1 MRKITTFLALL
12 LTCIIGATAAD
23 FVPQAG
29 TKYLIKCKGDSKYVL
44 WNNSCVLSGTDSKV
58 ILSNWAQFDSRSLF
72 SIEGDATNGYTIRSV
87 KDNTQYVYAINTNDA
102 NSNVGVKAVSETPGD
117 ECVWKIVAQ
126 GDGWNIIPKNG
137 EYSWNN
143 RGSYNGNAHVGM
155 WNSNASA
162 NDIWYIKP
170 VDDVVDEVVAGLSN
184 ITTGTDLGLFS
195 TSYANAVNT
204 NATAYKTSQSEE
216 ALANLGALAVN
227 KISYI
232 NLPTGYYRIK
242 SCANDGNGSN
252 FSVFDGT
259 YLFTDIVNY
268 PNAARTLANVPLD
281 EAKAKNNY
289 VWKITRGELPS
300 ATVGIVNGQGK
311 GVNNG
316 TNYNTIN
323 LGLSDYYTTGAI
335 YFTQGLHITNQGIHT
350 VGGTNQNANAEAT
363 RSNPFTMTGWA
374 HSDSKGSAYIFEPVS
389 MDGVTAYTVNVTGA
403 EGYVTLNSTNEVAK
417 NGGFFLL
424 SSAPQVA
431 DFTAA
436 TVANYDAAVSIEG
449 NTINVNYTYKL
460 EYIKPLAEA
469 ALAKTGVG
477 YPTATAAART
487 ALQNAV
493 NEGTDATAIVNAL
506 NAFKTSTTEIQMP
519 EDGKA
524 YRIKVPY
531 IGGTANY
538 LYCNGEKV
546 GNKADDQ
553 ITDKNDQVFV
563 CHIVNG
569 KYMFATNYGTY
580 LSWADS
586 GDNGNHS
593 YSTSAQTSTYIVQ
606 NDWTIEPA
614 TLDKGTNGSVSLTD
628 RANVFGLVQMKA
640 LEKTGTNN
648 YYLNSRMNDAFIS
661 QYPTDKFYDAN
672 NGVNRSCYY
681 QFEEVTYPNTITF
694 HDATGING
702 VSHIATFSAPFA
714 TIIPAGVKAYYVSA
728 KGTEATMTAIDAEA
742 IPANQGVILTSE
754 SGAAATMVPAASET
768 AATITG
774 NQLGHS
780 AGAAKTL
787 TAGEGYILG
796 NGSEGTAFYP
806 CKAGSLPINKAY
818 LLGNGENAIVM
829 NFGNAVTGIN
839 TIAAPASAKAP
850 IFDLSGRRVVKA
862 TKGLYIQN
870 GKKVIVK

>member
-1 MRKITTFLALL
+1 MKKITTFLALL

-29 TKYLIKCKGDSKYVL
+29 TKYLIKCKGNSKYVF
-44 WNNSCVLSGTDSKV
+44 WNSSCVKSASDNTV

-72 SIEGDATNGYTIRSV
+72 SIEGDATTGYTIRSV
-87 KDNTQYVYAINTNDA
+87 KDNTQYVYAVNTNDA
-102 NSNVGVKAVSETPGD
+102 DGNVGVKAVTATPGD

-137 EYSWNN
+137 KFSWNN
-143 RGSYNGNAHVGM
+143 RGGYNGNAHVGM

-162 NDIWYIKP
+162 DDIWYIKP
-170 VDDVVDEVVAGLSN
+170 VDDVVNEVVTGLN
-184 ITTGTDLGLFS
+184 GFTFGNDLGIIS
-195 TSYANAVNT
+195 ESYKNSVNT
-204 NATAYKTSQSEE
+204 NATAYKANQSEE
-216 ALANLGALAVN
+216 ALAKLGALAAAN
-227 KISYI
+227 KASYI
-232 NLPTGYYRIK
+232 NLPTGYYRLK
-242 SCANDGNGSN
+242 SCQNDGNGKN
-252 FSVFDGT
+252 TSVFDGT

-268 PNAARTLANVPLD
+268 PNVARTLANVPLD

-335 YFTQGLHITNQGIHT
+335 YFTQGLHITNQGIYT
-350 VGGTNQNANAEAT
+350 VGGKQNTSAEAT
-363 RSNPFTMTGWA
+363 RSNPFTMTDWN

-389 MDGVTAYTVNVTGA
+389 MEGVTAYTVNVTGA
-403 EGYVTLNSTNEVAK
+403 DQGSVTLNSTNEVAM

-431 DFTAA
+431 DFTAKTLDGYDVA
-436 TVANYDAAVSIEG
+436 VTVAE
-449 NTINVNYTYKL
+449 NTINVSYAHNYAYAKA
-460 EYIKPLAEA
+460 EAEA
-469 ALAKTGVG
+469 AIAMKGVG
-477 YPTATAAART
+477 YPTADAAART
-487 ALQNAV
+487 KLNKAIADAAAAEPNITTAATLLAAV
-493 NEGTDATAIVNAL
+493 EMYKNDKN
-506 NAFKTSTTEIQMP
+506 SIQMP

-524 YRIKVPY
+524 YVITNIHKTGGKRYMKYQADGTSMIARDEGELPIEATYICHKV
-531 IGGTANY
+531 
-538 LYCNGEKV
+538 
-546 GNKADDQ
+546 D
-553 ITDKNDQVFV
+553 
-563 CHIVNG
+563 G
-569 KYMFATNYGTY
+569 KYVFANNSGTY
-580 LSWADS
+580 LTWRGNAA
-586 GDNGNHS
+586 GDCTNGNMGYTTS
-593 YSTSAQTSTYIVQ
+593 YDADYNTFTVAVNPDVFGCLSFGAKRDGNTGKSYYIV
-606 NDWTIEPA
+606 TR
-614 TLDKGTNGSVSLTD
+614 TGS
-628 RANVFGLVQMKA
+628 FEKA
-640 LEKTGTNN
+640 GFAN
-648 YYLNSRMNDAFIS
+648 YYDDNNSSAF
-661 QYPTDKFYDAN
+661 T
-672 NGVNRSCYY
+672 
-681 QFEEVTYPNTITF
+681 FEEVTYPNTINF
-694 HDATGING
+694 HDAQNING

-714 TIIPAGVKAYYVSA
+714 TIIPTGVKAYYVSA
-728 KGTEATMTAIDAEA
+728 KGTEATMTAIDAQA

-754 SGAAATMVPAASET
+754 TGDAATMVPAAGET

-818 LLGNGENAIVM
+818 LLGNGESSAIVM

>member
-29 TKYLIKCKGDSKYVL
+29 TKYLIKCKGDNKYVL
-44 WNNSCVLSGTDSKV
+44 WNNSCVLSETDNTV
-58 ILSNWAQFDSRSLF
+58 ILSNWAQYDYRSFF

-102 NSNVGVKAVSETPGD
+102 NSNVGVKAVTGTPGD

-155 WNSNASA
+155 WSSNSSA
-162 NDIWYIKP
+162 NDIWYIQT
-170 VDDVVDEVVAGLSN
+170 VE
-184 ITTGTDLGLFS
+184 DL
-195 TSYANAVNT
+195 ANAMSVGT
-204 NATAYKTSQSEE
+204 SIGSINADCKTTVLAKAKAFNEGEGTE
-216 ALANLGALAVN
+216 AQFNEFVAANSAAA
-227 KISYI
+227 SYI

-252 FSVFDGT
+252 QSVFDGT
-259 YLFTDIVNY
+259 YLFTDIVHY
-268 PNAARTLANVPLD
+268 PNAAKTLANVPLE

-323 LGLSDYYTTGAI
+323 LGLSDHYTTGAI
-335 YFTQGLHITNQGIHT
+335 YFTQGLHITNQSQHT
-350 VGGTNQNANAEAT
+350 VKNSQNASAEAT

-403 EGYVTLNSTNEVAK
+403 EGYVTLNSTNEVAM

-460 EYIKPLAEA
+460 EYIKSLAEA

-477 YPTATAAART
+477 YPTANAATRT

-493 NEGTDATAIVNAL
+493 KADNAAAIATAL
-506 NAFKTSTTEIQMP
+506 NAFKTSTDEIQMP

-531 IGGTANY
+531 INGTANY
-538 LYCNGEKV
+538 LYSDGNNETSNRV

-553 ITDKNDQVFV
+553 ITDKNDKVFV

-569 KYMFATNYGTY
+569 KYMFATNHGTY

-586 GDNGNHS
+586 GDGNKS
-593 YSTSAQTSTYIVQ
+593 YKTSAQTTTYVAQ

-614 TLDKGTNGSVSLTD
+614 TLDKGQGSVSLTD
-628 RANVFGLVQMKA
+628 RADVFGLVQMKA
-640 LEKTGTNN
+640 LGKDGTTN
-648 YYLNSRMNDAFIS
+648 YYLNSRIDGDFIS
-661 QYPTDKFYDAN
+661 QHANDKFYDTGWN
-672 NGVNRSCYY
+672 NMNRSCYY
-681 QFEEVTYPNTITF
+681 QFEEVEYPNTITF
-694 HDATGING
+694 HDAQNING

-714 TIIPAGVKAYYVSA
+714 TIIPEGVKAYYVSA

>member
-1 MRKITTFLALL
+1 MKKITTFLALL

-23 FVPQAG
+23 FVPKAG
-29 TKYLIKCKGDSKYVL
+29 AKYLIKCKGDNKYVL
-44 WNNSCVLSGTDSKV
+44 WNNSCVLSETDNTV
-58 ILSNWAQFDSRSLF
+58 ILSNWAQYDYRSFF

-102 NSNVGVKAVSETPGD
+102 NSNVGVKAVTGTPGD

-155 WNSNASA
+155 WNSNSSA
-162 NDIWYIKP
+162 NDIWYIQT
-170 VDDVVDEVVAGLSN
+170 VE
-184 ITTGTDLGLFS
+184 DL
-195 TSYANAVNT
+195 ANAMSVGT
-204 NATAYKTSQSEE
+204 SIGSINADCKTTVLAKAKAFNEGEGTE
-216 ALANLGALAVN
+216 AQFNEFVAANSAAA
-227 KISYI
+227 SYI

-242 SCANDGNGSN
+242 SCANDGDGSN

-268 PNAARTLANVPLD
+268 PNAAKTLANVPLE

-323 LGLSDYYTTGAI
+323 LGLSDHYTTGAI
-335 YFTQGLHITNQGIHT
+335 YFTQGLHITNQPSHT
-350 VGGTNQNANAEAT
+350 VGNKKNASAEAT

-403 EGYVTLNSTNEVAK
+403 EGYVTLNSTNEVAM

-477 YPTATAAART
+477 YPTANAATRT
-487 ALQNAV
+487 ALAEV
-493 NEGTDATAIVNAL
+493 VKGTDATAIGNAL
-506 NAFKTSTTEIQMP
+506 KAFQTSTEDIQLP

-524 YRIKVPY
+524 YYIKVPY
-531 IGGTANY
+531 INGTANY
-538 LYCNGEKV
+538 LYSDGNNETSNRV

-553 ITDKNDQVFV
+553 ITDKNDKVFV

-569 KYMFATNYGTY
+569 KYMFATNHGTY

-586 GDNGNHS
+586 GDGNKS
-593 YSTSAQTSTYIVQ
+593 YKTSAQTTTYVAQ

-614 TLDKGTNGSVSLTD
+614 TLDKGQGSVSLTD
-628 RANVFGLVQMKA
+628 RADVFGLVQMKA
-640 LEKTGTNN
+640 LGKDGTTN
-648 YYLNSRMNDAFIS
+648 YYLNSRIDGDFIS
-661 QYPTDKFYDAN
+661 QHANDKFYDTGWN
-672 NGVNRSCYY
+672 NMNRSCYY
-681 QFEEVTYPNTITF
+681 QFEEVEYPNTITF
-694 HDATGING
+694 HDAQNING

-714 TIIPAGVKAYYVSA
+714 TIIPEGVKAYYVSA

-780 AGAAKTL
+780 AGAARAL

-870 GKKVIVK
+870 GKKFIVK

>member
-1 MRKITTFLALL
+1 MKKITTFLALL

-23 FVPQAG
+23 FVPKDG
-29 TKYLIKCKGDSKYVL
+29 TKYLIKCKGDNKYVL
-44 WNNSCVLSGTDSKV
+44 WNSSCVLSGTDNRV

-102 NSNVGVKAVSETPGD
+102 NSNVGVKAVSETPGN

-143 RGSYNGNAHVGM
+143 RGGYNGNAHVGM
-155 WNSNASA
+155 WNSNADN
-162 NDIWYIKP
+162 NDIWYIKS
-170 VDDVVDEVVAGLSN
+170 VEDVMDDATNFTAGP
-184 ITTGTDLGLFS
+184 GLGLIDEN
-195 TSYANAVNT
+195 YANSIKANI
-204 NATAYKTSQSEE
+204 ADYKANQSED
-216 ALANLGALAVN
+216 ALANLGALLAVN
-227 KISYI
+227 KTSYI

-242 SCANDGNGSN
+242 GCANDGDGKN

-268 PNAARTLANVPLD
+268 PNVTKTLANVPLE

-335 YFTQGLHITNQGIHT
+335 YFTQGLHITNQGLHT
-350 VGGTNQNANAEAT
+350 VGNKQNASAEAT

-436 TVANYDAAVSIEG
+436 TVPSYEGTVSISG
-449 NTINVNYTYKL
+449 NTINVNYTYNL
-460 EYIKPLAEA
+460 ETILPLARE

-477 YPTATAAART
+477 YPTATAATRT
-487 ALQNAV
+487 ALETAV
-493 NEGTDATAIVNAL
+493 KGTDAAAIATAL
-506 NAFKTSTTEIQMP
+506 NAFKTSTDEIQMP

-531 IGGTANY
+531 INGTANY
-538 LYCNGEKV
+538 LYSDGNNETSNRV

-553 ITDKNDQVFV
+553 ITDKNDKVFV

-569 KYMFATNYGTY
+569 KYMFATNHGTY

-586 GDNGNHS
+586 GDGNKS
-593 YSTSAQTSTYIVQ
+593 YKTSAQTTTYVAQ

-614 TLDKGTNGSVSLTD
+614 TLEKGAGIVSLTN
-628 RANVFGLVQMKA
+628 RADVFGYVQMKG
-640 LEKTGTNN
+640 LGKDGTTT
-648 YYLNSRMNDAFIS
+648 YYLNSRINDAFVAAHS
-661 QYPTDKFYDAN
+661 ADKFYDAN

-681 QFEEVTYPNTITF
+681 QFEEAAEYPNTITF

-714 TIIPAGVKAYYVSA
+714 TIIPEGVKAYYVSA
-728 KGTEATMTAIDAEA
+728 KGTEATMTAIDAQA

-754 SGAAATMVPAASET
+754 SGEAVTMVPAAGET

-774 NQLGHS
+774 NQLGNS
-780 AGAAKTL
+780 AGNTRSL

-806 CKAGSLPINKAY
+806 CKDGSLPINKAY
-818 LLGNGENAIVM
+818 LLGNGQSAIVM

-870 GKKVIVK
+870 GKKFIVK